1 MVVAQKFVI
10 ALAQS
15 GDVSF
20 VLLSWGHQQEG
31 GKLCGDWGETCVLEE
46 DAILV
51 VANDCGEEL
60 NVEAVK
66 PWSLEKGSS

>member
-31 GKLCGDWGETCVLEE
+31 GNFVVIGVKLAYLKKMRYWWLQMT
-46 DAILV
+46 
-51 VANDCGEEL
+51 VAKN
-60 NVEAVK
+60 
-66 PWSLEKGSS
+66 